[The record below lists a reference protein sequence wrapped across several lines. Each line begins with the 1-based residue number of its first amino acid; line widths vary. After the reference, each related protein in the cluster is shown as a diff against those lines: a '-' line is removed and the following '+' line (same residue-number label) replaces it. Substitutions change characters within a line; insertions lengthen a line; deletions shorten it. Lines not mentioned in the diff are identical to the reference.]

1 MADISAPW
9 WASGAFAI
17 AGGLTQPLIAAVSAA
32 LDRNRRKRIA
42 RTKIQTVRYA
52 IDMMISYAHDPLEF
66 GRRNGEMVSRYERL
80 TPQIN
85 EVLGDDSFADFYP
98 IVVWILNDTVSVLA
112 DLRSAQEFAASELD
126 AGRIYDAKANLEPLL
141 RRLDE
146 TVMAIDAQ
154 LKMHRTSRF
163 RPYA

>member
-1 MADISAPW
+1 
-9 WASGAFAI
+9 
-17 AGGLTQPLIAAVSAA
+17 
-32 LDRNRRKRIA
+32 
-42 RTKIQTVRYA
+42 
-52 IDMMISYAHDPLEF
+52 MMISYAHDPLEF